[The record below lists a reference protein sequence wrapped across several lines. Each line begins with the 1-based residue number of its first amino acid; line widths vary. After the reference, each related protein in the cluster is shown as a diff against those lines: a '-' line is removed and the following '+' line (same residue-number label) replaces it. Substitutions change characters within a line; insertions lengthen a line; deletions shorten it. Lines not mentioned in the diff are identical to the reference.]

1 MNLTNECSFD
11 YYLQGFGKASQS
23 IDGFLNLGISFIF
36 RSFVDDNSKL
46 NAAMS
51 SDNPAEIGK
60 ATGNWIKAFMMVEIP
75 VADLEKG
82 ENYEMA
88 TSYVLF

>member
-51 SDNPAEIGK
+51 SDDPAEIGK
-60 ATGNWIKAFMMVEIP
+60 STGNWIKAFMMVEIP